1 MRNSTATAIGL
12 AILVSS
18 LSVAATPDGLADAR
32 RRTPAVQVYERTHD
46 AVVNIS
52 GQQVIQTSAW
62 PEWPDAFG
70 FGAAPRQQQV
80 RVLGSGVVIH
90 EDGFIVTNAHVVEG
104 AQQIKVT
111 FSDGQEFGAEVV
123 RAEQDKDLAVLR
135 VKAARKLPTVEMG
148 RSDDLMIG
156 ETVIAIGNPYGY
168 SNTLTCGVLSAL
180 GRDIRVSDDFWL
192 RGLIQ
197 TDAPINPGNSGGP
210 LFNVLGEL
218 IGITTAIRPE
228 AQNIGFAIPVD
239 LLVRNLSS
247 MLMPEKLRRVRLGL
261 AMGPLLK
268 QVGTYRGISVQ
279 AVTKGSPAD
288 EAGLRAGDVIVEI
301 DGRRMAAVIDFYVKM
316 MGKQIGEPIRIGY
329 VRPGDPAAA
338 IKGATLTLADRP
350 LPDGAVLA
358 RSLFQM
364 KVSELTLQIARQ
376 FGFDGAYPVL
386 IVTDVIQ
393 GGAAAEVVEPGDLIL
408 QVNQATVRNMNEF
421 SAEME
426 KISEGDTVQFEILRN
441 STGLFGHQIQRRYTV
456 SLKAKRHSM

>member
-1 MRNSTATAIGL
+1 MHACMAAADRTWMGMAAVSKPAPLSHGKARMRNSTAAAIGL
-12 AILVSS
+12 AILTSS
-18 LSVAATPDGLADAR
+18 LSVAATPDSRTDAR
-32 RRTPAVQVYERTHD
+32 RRTPAVEVYERTRD

-62 PEWPDAFG
+62 PDWPDPFG
-70 FGAAPRQQQV
+70 FGGPPRQQQV

-104 AQQIKVT
+104 AQQIKAT
-111 FSDGQEFGAEVV
+111 FSNGQEFGAEVI
-123 RAEQDKDLAVLR
+123 RAERDKDLAVLR
-135 VKAARKLPTVEMG
+135 VKAPRKLPTVELG

-239 LLVRNLSS
+239 MLVSNLSS

-261 AMGPLLK
+261 AMGALR
-268 QVGTYRGISVQ
+268 QVGTFRGISVQ
-279 AVTKGSPAD
+279 AVIKGSPAD
-288 EAGLRAGDVIVEI
+288 EAGLRASDVIVEI
-301 DGRRMAAVIDFYVKM
+301 DGRRMTAVIDFYVKM

-329 VRPGDPAAA
+329 VRPGDLAAA

-358 RSLFQM
+358 
-364 KVSELTLQIARQ
+364 Q
-376 FGFDGAYPVL
+376 FPLSD
-386 IVTDVIQ
+386 
-393 GGAAAEVVEPGDLIL
+393 
-408 QVNQATVRNMNEF
+408 
-421 SAEME
+421 
-426 KISEGDTVQFEILRN
+426 EGL
-441 STGLFGHQIQRRYTV
+441 
-456 SLKAKRHSM
+456 